1 MFLKSAGK
9 NGTKETKN
17 DMKRA
22 KFIINEAAS
31 DKEILNYTESVI
43 GCLMMNQIVNHVD
56 VIYTNKA
63 EDALK
68 FALENEQVKNI
79 AITGQYSSGKSSIIQ
94 SYFSKYV
101 DKKDYLNM
109 KDYCDNLICE
119 NMDEYL

>member
-68 FALENEQVKNI
+68 EAQKMIEGEYDFDIYDAYGLNGPGFNI
-79 AITGQYSSGKSSIIQ
+79 LRNQ
-94 SYFSKYV
+94 SRGGSV
-101 DKKDYLNM
+101 
-109 KDYCDNLICE
+109 
-119 NMDEYL
+119 EY